1 MKVCEKY
8 EQNVHIKKAGL
19 KGHLLPL
26 FLACSILLTGCQFK
40 DVTGNSMTEQ
50 MDQNLT
56 WGMVP
61 TFDYEMPVERPVIL
75 VDSQGYYEKSTKNA
89 FFEAKNAP
97 TGFSV
102 LEKATDKVV
111 YTGEVVLK
119 ENVGYI
125 GTFTELQTPGEY
137 YIKSDGIG
145 CSYYFK
151 IGNDSFGNTED
162 LLKKKLEENQEL
174 LVQETDTKEVCDIL
188 GYLLMGY
195 EIYPQLYCERWNDS
209 GKQSGE
215 DGKNTEISAEPFFK
229 FLQNYTN
236 CLLAMQDSVS
246 GGVYGGIVPTTGSRA
261 GQSEE
266 NPDSQLLKE
275 ISAESTACF
284 SAVMAKFGY
293 LFQQYDMNYAT
304 TCLKASAKAWKYL
317 ESIEKEGNTFS
328 SDNICKKFLAASELY
343 RASNDVRYHIYI
355 KQNQD
360 TILSNQEDIYGW
372 IGKCTYLSTR
382 RKVDKE
388 ICDQMMSGFLK
399 RAEQIASQSKQ
410 NPYLTRSEEI
420 DQILID
426 MTIMGIVDYVIT
438 NHEYST
444 VIENH
449 IHYCLG
455 RNSKSIDYSPELSAK
470 DSARFLFLFS
480 AVANEENLME

>member
-1 MKVCEKY
+1 MKVCRKY
-8 EQNVHIKKAGL
+8 DRNVYRITAGL

-26 FLACSILLTGCQFK
+26 FLACSMLLTGCQLK
-40 DVTGNSMTEQ
+40 DASESSKSEQ
-50 MDQNLT
+50 PDQNLT
-56 WGMVP
+56 WGMTP
-61 TFDYEMPVERPVIL
+61 SFDYEVPVERPVIL
-75 VDSQGYYEKSTKNA
+75 VDPRGYYEKSTKNA

-102 LEKATDKVV
+102 LEKATDTVV

-137 YIKSDGIG
+137 YIRSDGIG

-151 IGNDSFGNTED
+151 IGNDSFSDTEG

-174 LVQETDTKEVCDIL
+174 LPREMDTGEVCDVL

-195 EIYPQLYCERWNDS
+195 EIYPQLYSECWNDS
-209 GKQSGE
+209 ENEKESIGE
-215 DGKNTEISAEPFFK
+215 DTEISAKPFFA

-246 GGVYGGIVPTTGSRA
+246 GGVYGGLVPTTGSRA
-261 GQSEE
+261 GESQE
-266 NPDSQLLKE
+266 NPDGQMLKE

-293 LFQQYDMNYAT
+293 LFQQYDVNYAT

-317 ESIEKEGNTFS
+317 ENIEKEGNTVS
-328 SDNICKKFLAASELY
+328 PDLICKKFLAASELY
-343 RASNDVRYHIYI
+343 RASNDERYHMYI
-355 KQNQD
+355 KQNQEP
-360 TILSNQEDIYGW
+360 ILSNQEDMYGW

-382 RKVDKE
+382 RKVDKGM
-388 ICDQMMSGFLK
+388 CDRMMSDFLK
-399 RAEQIASQSKQ
+399 KAEQISGQSKQ
-410 NPYLTRSEEI
+410 NPYFIRSEEI
-420 DQILID
+420 DQILND

-455 RNSKSIDYSPELSAK
+455 RNSKSVDYSLGLSAR

-480 AVANEENLME
+480 AVAKEENLME